1 MFEANTST
9 RIAHTFKDKYR
20 TANCW
25 CDTLTIS
32 VSSCENPCMASA
44 SYPCVLRKSS
54 NNDNQRRKG
63 RKNDEDDDDKNADSK
78 RQKMVVKLRA
88 I

>member
-1 MFEANTST
+1 
-9 RIAHTFKDKYR
+9 
-20 TANCW
+20 
-25 CDTLTIS
+25 
-32 VSSCENPCMASA
+32 MASA

-78 RQKMVVKLRA
+78 RQKNGCQTASNMSQS
-88 I
+88 IT